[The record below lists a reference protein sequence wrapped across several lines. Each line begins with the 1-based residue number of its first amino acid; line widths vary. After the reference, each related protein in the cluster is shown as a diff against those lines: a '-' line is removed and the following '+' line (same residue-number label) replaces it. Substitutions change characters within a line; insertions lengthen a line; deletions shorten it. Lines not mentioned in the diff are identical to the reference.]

1 MLETERAVIGCL
13 VVDWPACR
21 EPRIEPV
28 WFESA
33 FYRKV
38 ARRGLELE
46 AAGTRPDAVTLLPDL
61 SPEERAEILRCAEQM
76 PRVSGYTHYAEQL
89 REEWR
94 QRSLRAA
101 LQRIGASG
109 ENADGMTA
117 ALRRV
122 VGEQEAVGGGSPPG
136 CTLSEAYVDLYT
148 GLFSQDTR
156 HLSGYPGLDGL
167 MGGLLPGSVFVLAAR
182 SGHGKTDLALS
193 LLLRYAAAGL
203 RVLYYSME
211 MGGGQLMTRVAAQRT
226 GLHSARIRDKRLTD
240 EERALV
246 ARAIGLLQGREAVR
260 VAEAPP
266 SLDDLR
272 RHIRECRPAV
282 IFLDHL
288 ALMKMPRR
296 GSRYEE
302 VAETT
307 RALKALAL
315 ETGVAVVELVQ
326 MNRQVELRPDKRP
339 QLSDLKESGTIE
351 EDADYVLFLQAEGA
365 NRFLTGGDSRPV
377 RATLAKNRHGA
388 TGTLRFAWRPQYSRF
403 AELKPPATEEAS
415 GAAKTAAS

>member
-1 MLETERAVIGCL
+1 MEIGRDDIAEAAKLFAVVRLRQLHALIFELPRRPVAEVRQVFAQRLCL
-13 VVDWPACR
+13 LRDALLL
-21 EPRIEPV
+21 
-28 WFESA
+28 
-33 FYRKV
+33 V
-38 ARRGLELE
+38 ARSVKAVEQAGKCFLRLAPDGLAVL
-46 AAGTRPDAVTLLPDL
+46 RDRDAREVPRLPL
-61 SPEERAEILRCAEQM
+61 AQQ
-76 PRVSGYTHYAEQL
+76 QL
-89 REEWR
+89 RDF
-94 QRSLRAA
+94 RAA

-122 VGEQEAVGGGSPPG
+122 VGEQEAAGGGSPPG

-167 MGGLLPGSVFVLAAR
+167 MGGGVAVFILI
-182 SGHGKTDLALS
+182 SGCKTDFALS

-211 MGGGQLMTRVAAQRT
+211 MGGGQLMTRVAAQLT

>member
-1 MLETERAVIGCL
+1 
-13 VVDWPACR
+13 
-21 EPRIEPV
+21 
-28 WFESA
+28 
-33 FYRKV
+33 
-38 ARRGLELE
+38 
-46 AAGTRPDAVTLLPDL
+46 
-61 SPEERAEILRCAEQM
+61 
-76 PRVSGYTHYAEQL
+76 
-89 REEWR
+89 
-94 QRSLRAA
+94 
-101 LQRIGASG
+101 
-109 ENADGMTA
+109 
-117 ALRRV
+117 
-122 VGEQEAVGGGSPPG
+122 
-136 CTLSEAYVDLYT
+136 
-148 GLFSQDTR
+148 
-156 HLSGYPGLDGL
+156 

-182 SGHGKTDLALS
+182 SGHGKTDFALS

-211 MGGGQLMTRVAAQRT
+211 MGGGQLMTRVAAQLT

-272 RHIRECRPAV
+272 RHIRECKPAV

-403 AELKPPATEEAS
+403 AECKPPAAVDATAS
-415 GAAKTAAS
+415 

>member
-1 MLETERAVIGCL
+1 
-13 VVDWPACR
+13 
-21 EPRIEPV
+21 
-28 WFESA
+28 
-33 FYRKV
+33 
-38 ARRGLELE
+38 
-46 AAGTRPDAVTLLPDL
+46 
-61 SPEERAEILRCAEQM
+61 
-76 PRVSGYTHYAEQL
+76 
-89 REEWR
+89 
-94 QRSLRAA
+94 
-101 LQRIGASG
+101 
-109 ENADGMTA
+109 
-117 ALRRV
+117 
-122 VGEQEAVGGGSPPG
+122 
-136 CTLSEAYVDLYT
+136 
-148 GLFSQDTR
+148 
-156 HLSGYPGLDGL
+156 
-167 MGGLLPGSVFVLAAR
+167 
-182 SGHGKTDLALS
+182 
-193 LLLRYAAAGL
+193 
-203 RVLYYSME
+203 
-211 MGGGQLMTRVAAQRT
+211 MTRVAAQLT